1 MTSLYPKEFYDRISS
16 GSVRSAQIIL
26 PALVARFEVESAVDI
41 GCGSAAWLSV
51 LEERGIT
58 DVLGVDGPW
67 AAGETLMIDA
77 EKFVECDLSTSFPQI
92 GRRFDLALST
102 EVAEHLPRETS
113 EGLVNLL
120 CDLSDVVV
128 FSAAIPHQG
137 GIGHVNQN
145 WPSFWVE
152 HFRRRGYGVLDIV
165 RPAVWTNDDVNFWY
179 RQNLLVYVKG
189 AADEVSMIDV
199 VHPAM
204 ADRGLSRQRADVEIF
219 VRRQLGTVRKTVKR
233 VLRR

>member
-1 MTSLYPKEFYDRISS
+1 MTSLYPKEFYDRIST

-26 PALVARFEVESAVDI
+26 PSLVERFEVESAVDI

-58 DVLGVDGPW
+58 DVLGVDGLW
-67 AAGETLMIDA
+67 AAGETLMIGAD
-77 EKFVECDLSTSFPQI
+77 KFVECDLSTSLPQI
-92 GRRFDLALST
+92 ERRFDLALST
-102 EVAEHLPRETS
+102 EVAEHLPPETS

-145 WPSFWVE
+145 WPSFWAE

-165 RPAVWTNDDVNFWY
+165 RPTVWTNDDVNFWY

-189 AADEVSMIDV
+189 AEDDVSMIDV

-204 ADRGLSRQRADVEIF
+204 VDRGLSRQRSAAEIF
-219 VRRQLGTVRKTVKR
+219 VRRQLGTVRKTVKS